1 MCMLCNAGRPQNHF
15 SRRNFLK
22 GAAATGFAATGINLF
37 ATRPAAATDDDD
49 PPRDSGRPGRRYSS
63 AAAR

>member
-22 GAAATGFAATGINLF
+22 SAAATGFAATGIESV
-37 ATRPAAATDDDD
+37 RAA
-49 PPRDSGRPGRRYSS
+49 SGGGNRR
-63 AAAR
+63 